1 MKNTLLIPLLALF
14 SLFSLCSRAA
24 ELDLDVQGLS
34 AGSGQ
39 LLVAVFGAEGW
50 LRQPIAAS
58 RQDASAQQGGA
69 LRVLLK
75 NVPEGLVGV
84 SIIHDLNGN
93 GRLDMNAMGMPQEPT
108 AFSNNA
114 VGQFGPPRFEQA
126 AFELKGEGA
135 RLTIK
140 LN

>member
-1 MKNTLLIPLLALF
+1 MKKACLILLLAL
-14 SLFSLCSRAA
+14 SGLCTRAA

-34 AGSGQ
+34 AGTGQ

-50 LRQPIAAS
+50 LSQPIAAS
-58 RQDASAQQGGA
+58 RRDASTQQSGA
-69 LRVLLK
+69 LRILLK
-75 NVPEGLVGV
+75 NVPEGMVGV
-84 SIIHDLNGN
+84 SVVHDLNGN

-126 AFELKGEGA
+126 AFELKGEGN

>member
-1 MKNTLLIPLLALF
+1 MKSTLLIPLLAL
-14 SLFSLCSRAA
+14 STQCTQAA
-24 ELDLDVQGLS
+24 ELELDVQGLS
-34 AGSGQ
+34 AGTGQ
-39 LLVAVFGAEGW
+39 LLVAVFGADGW
-50 LRQPIAAS
+50 LRRPIAAS
-58 RQDASAQQGGA
+58 RQDASTQQAGA
-69 LRVLLK
+69 LRILLK
-75 NVPEGLVGV
+75 SVPEGTVGV
-84 SIIHDLNGN
+84 SVIHDLNGN

>member
-1 MKNTLLIPLLALF
+1 MKKACLIPLLAL
-14 SLFSLCSRAA
+14 SGLCTRAA

-34 AGSGQ
+34 AGTGQ

-58 RQDASAQQGGA
+58 RQDASAQQRGA
-69 LRVLLK
+69 LRILLK
-75 NVPEGLVGV
+75 NVPEGTVGV
-84 SIIHDLNGN
+84 SVVHDLNGN

>member
-1 MKNTLLIPLLALF
+1 MKKPLLIPLLAL
-14 SLFSLCSRAA
+14 SSLCTQAA

-34 AGSGQ
+34 AGTGQ
-39 LLVAVFGAEGW
+39 LLVAVFGVEGW

-58 RQDASAQQGGA
+58 RQDASTQQGGA
-69 LRVLLK
+69 LRILLK
-75 NVPEGLVGV
+75 NVPEGTLGV
-84 SIIHDLNGN
+84 SVVHDLNGN